1 MARPHREQHPPHFYE
16 ARTNVTTDGTT
27 TSNAQ
32 RVRNTVTRFQRF
44 WDPIHERAREYA
56 AFVIDGQHYLDDDDD
71 TNSTRDSRMIRWIGP
86 ESFHVYRHELGSTTS
101 QPIDISARP
110 LDEDGDPDLAELA
123 VALLD
128 FEVDDPTKEFHEVV
142 EDAVGAAIVCG
153 YGAARIEYD
162 PDEGAW
168 GELMLTEVAPDSL
181 MWTPGVKSVHSRKC
195 REVIE
200 RIRISRADAMRMP
213 KWDRKVIAALPAA
226 SSREERSSQGKVTS
240 SSARLGQGSNVD
252 TTTTDDDVLE
262 LYMVWE
268 RRPPDT
274 KKRPRRGTYS
284 VLPEADR
291 YMGCPHCGW
300 KSPTQG
306 DAGMEF
312 PESHDS
318 CFKCGVG
325 PVHRIDAEEVVDEIR
340 AYPDGR
346 LTIVSLEGSGDEAV
360 YEGAWPF
367 RCRSYP
373 YFHLQR
379 YRHPLKTVG
388 PSIASQHW
396 WNQLALDLHYRIA
409 LERELT
415 SQPYWMLPSDG
426 LNDAFGERFEMS
438 EENGQHMFYDGEAPP
453 SVQLIEGTGIPNNW
467 SVLQSAMS
475 AGLVSHNG
483 IADVGI
489 GPTQSRD
496 IAARSLELQVQQQE
510 IPIAH
515 FQRRYQRELG
525 RLFSCYFDAIRETYP
540 DARVLRLKGKDGAD
554 AVRKLRAAD
563 LPNFD
568 FVVSAAPDFTGLDEK
583 RAKGFEM
590 LRQIAIETPQFL
602 DVAAKVHKVPPSLV
616 REMREAIK
624 REQEDAA
631 RAQEQAAAA
640 QSEMQS
646 QPQPDTGAMG
656 GQFPPDMAGGQYGSQ
671 QDNPAASVDAL
682 LGSLGFAQGDING

>member
-1 MARPHREQHPPHFYE
+1 M
-16 ARTNVTTDGTT
+16 DGTT
-27 TSNAQ
+27 TSSAQ
-32 RVRNTVTRFQRF
+32 RVRNLVTRFQRF

-71 TNSTRDSRMIRWIGP
+71 TGSQRDSRMIRWIGP

-110 LDEDGDPDLAELA
+110 LDEDGDAELGELA

-128 FEVDDPTKEFHEVV
+128 SEVEDPTKEFHEVI

-162 PDEGAW
+162 PEEGVW
-168 GELMLTEVAPDSL
+168 GELMLTEVAPDAI
-181 MWTPGVKSVHSRKC
+181 MWTPGVKSLHSRKC
-195 REVIE
+195 REVVE
-200 RIRISRADAMRMP
+200 RFTISRADARNMA
-213 KWDRKVIAALPAA
+213 KWDREVIDATPSTLGKGERN
-226 SSREERSSQGKVTS
+226 SRGKQTS
-240 SSARLGQGSNVD
+240 AHSRLGAGSNADSGFNDED
-252 TTTTDDDVLE
+252 TLE
-262 LYMVWE
+262 LFMVWE
-268 RRPPDT
+268 RRPRDT
-274 KKRPRRGTYS
+274 KKKPRRGTYQ
-284 VLPEADR
+284 VLDEADR
-291 YMGCPHCGW
+291 YLGCASCGW

-306 DAGMEF
+306 
-312 PESHDS
+312 ESGETYSETHDG
-318 CFKCGVG
+318 CFKCGHG
-325 PVHRIDAEEVVDEIR
+325 TVHRIDAEEVVDEIR

-346 LTIVSLEGSGDEAV
+346 LTIVSLESGVDKPV

-396 WNQLALDLHYRIA
+396 WNQLALDIHFRMA
-409 LERELT
+409 LEREVH
-415 SQPYWMLPSDG
+415 SQPYWMLPADG

-438 EENGQHMFYDGEAPP
+438 EEQGQHMFYDGESPP
-453 SVQLIEGTGIPNNW
+453 SVQLIEGTGIPNSWN
-467 SVLQSAMS
+467 VLHAAMS
-475 AGLVSHNG
+475 SGLVSHNG
-483 IADVGI
+483 VADIGL

-525 RLFSCYFDAIRETYP
+525 RVLGCYFDAIQDTYP
-540 DARVLRLKGKDGAD
+540 DERVLRLKGKDGAD

-583 RAKGFEM
+583 KAKGFEM

-624 REQEDAA
+624 RQQEDASQA
-631 RAQEQAAAA
+631 MEAQA
-640 QSEMQS
+640 Q
-646 QPQPDTGAMG
+646 PGAMPQG
-656 GQFPPDMAGGQYGSQ
+656 TPPEAGGMQYGSQ
-671 QDNPAASVDAL
+671 QGSPAASVESL
-682 LGSLGFAQGDING
+682 LAQLGMPQGGMNG

>member
-1 MARPHREQHPPHFYE
+1 M
-16 ARTNVTTDGTT
+16 DGTT

-32 RVRNTVTRFQRF
+32 RVRNIVTRFQRF

-71 TNSTRDSRMIRWIGP
+71 SGSQRDSRMIRWIGP

-101 QPIDISARP
+101 QPIDIAARP
-110 LDEDGDPDLAELA
+110 LDEDGDAELGEVA

-128 FEVDDPTKEFHEVV
+128 TEVDDPTKEFHDVV

-162 PDEGAW
+162 PEEGVW
-168 GELMLTEVAPDSL
+168 GELMLTEVAPDAI
-181 MWTPGVKSVHSRKC
+181 MWTPSVKSLHSRKC
-195 REVIE
+195 REVVE
-200 RIRISRADAMRMP
+200 RFTISRADARNMA
-213 KWDRKVIAALPAA
+213 KWDREVIDAIPATQA
-226 SSREERSSQGKVTS
+226 RGERNTRGKATS
-240 SSARLGQGSNVD
+240 AQARLGSSSNAD
-252 TTTTDDDVLE
+252 SGYADEDALE
-262 LYMVWE
+262 LFMVWE
-268 RRPPDT
+268 RRPRDT
-274 KKRPRRGTYS
+274 KRKPRRGTYS
-284 VLPEADR
+284 VLDEADR

-306 DAGMEF
+306 KSGETF
-312 PESHDS
+312 SETHDS
-318 CFKCGVG
+318 CYQCHKG
-325 PVHRIDAEEVVDEIR
+325 PVHRIDAEEIVDEIR

-346 LTIVSLEGSGDEAV
+346 LTIVSVESGVDKPV
-360 YEGAWPF
+360 YEGKWPF

-396 WNQLALDLHYRIA
+396 WNQLALDIHFRMA
-409 LERELT
+409 LEREVH
-415 SQPYWMLPSDG
+415 SQPYWMLPADG

-438 EENGQHMFYDGEAPP
+438 EENGQHMFYDGESPP
-453 SVQLIEGTGIPNNW
+453 SVQLIEGTGIPNSWN
-467 SVLQSAMS
+467 VLHNAMS

-483 IADVGI
+483 IADVGL

-525 RLFSCYFDAIRETYP
+525 RLLGCYFDAIQDTYP
-540 DARVLRLKGKDGAD
+540 DERVLRLKGKDGAD
-554 AVRKLRAAD
+554 AVKRLRAAD

-568 FVVSAAPDFTGLDEK
+568 FVVSAAPDFTGLDQQKSE
-583 RAKGFEM
+583 GFEY
-590 LRQIAIETPQFL
+590 LRKVAMETPHFL

-616 REMREAIK
+616 REMRAAVK
-624 REQEDAA
+624 QQADDMAAQQANAA
-631 RAQEQAAAA
+631 RAAG
-640 QSEMQS
+640 
-646 QPQPDTGAMG
+646 QPQPAEQPGAMP
-656 GQFPPDMAGGQYGSQ
+656 QEMPPDGGGMQYGSQ
-671 QDNPAASVDAL
+671 QDSPASSVESL
-682 LGSLGFAQGDING
+682 LAQMGMPQGGMNG